1 MTDKMAIQRLQVE
14 LSEHSFLSP
23 RKLLC
28 SHPQP
33 QDIPVFIPPASH
45 DPKAPSCPW
54 CPGRDTMT
62 EQYPAAPAFQ
72 QHLYPCPSYRE
83 LYCRYIG
90 TTINVSVNYR
100 TYRSTEERWRR
111 KSPRVMGK
119 ETIVLGLLKGLQSS
133 P

>member
-1 MTDKMAIQRLQVE
+1 MTDKMATQRLQVE

-45 DPKAPSCPW
+45 DPKPPSCPW
-54 CPGRDTMT
+54 YPGRDTMT

-90 TTINVSVNYR
+90 TTNYQCFCQLQDIQKHR
-100 TYRSTEERWRR
+100 GEVEAKVTKGYGEGDYSAGST
-111 KSPRVMGK
+111 
-119 ETIVLGLLKGLQSS
+119 
-133 P
+133 